1 MKLETKDGH
10 FVFTASA
17 KERALGYL
25 GENKTQSIR
34 IQLDQDYPGWV
45 FRMEFG
51 VRKNYVYL
59 TQEDGVLTVELERSW
74 MPESG
79 SIPVQICG
87 TCGEMERRSNVVR
100 FQLARS
106 VGALDR
112 PDCYPTAFRQL
123 EQRILSM
130 KQRVEQL
137 YTAFG
142 DMEHAIL
149 EARKAA
155 AQAADSAVQA
165 AASADTLVVRD
176 TLSSEDTAA
185 ALSAHQGKV
194 LNDRIHSWRFRDPM
208 VLESAAS
215 YTKSGYTEV
224 GGFCVSEDAAYVLFS
239 GSSGQ
244 AIVSFDRAAGTEI
257 KQTAALPETCRGL
270 TWDSASG
277 HVITCGTSYVYV
289 LSASLTVLLQYPIS
303 GARCAAWMGDSKLAW
318 CTSNAIVIG
327 QTDGTEMS
335 RLSLPTAISNP
346 QSISYHDGIFYVS
359 DTVSGTG
366 RVTALDSDGR
376 VIHIWLLSK
385 SNGTLCGIQMEETQM
400 ILLFLSSGTAKAYRG
415 NYAETQFFVP
425 TV

>member
-10 FVFTASA
+10 FIFTASA
-17 KERALGYL
+17 QERSLGYL
-25 GENKTQSIR
+25 GENKTQTLR
-34 IQLDQDYPGWV
+34 IDLDQDYPGWV

-51 VRKNYVYL
+51 SRDNFVYL
-59 TQEDGVLTVELERSW
+59 EQSNKTLTIELERSW
-74 MPESG
+74 IPESG

-87 TCGEMERRSNVVR
+87 TCGEIERRSNVLR
-100 FQLARS
+100 FQVARS
-106 VGALDR
+106 VGALDK
-112 PDCYPTAFRQL
+112 PDRYPTAFRQL
-123 EQRILSM
+123 EQRMLTM

-137 YTAFG
+137 YTEFG

-155 AQAADSAVQA
+155 SQAADSASQA

-176 TLSSEDTAA
+176 TLNSEDTAA
-185 ALSAHQGKV
+185 ALSANQGKT
-194 LNDRIHSWRFRDPM
+194 LNDRLHTWRFRDPM

-215 YTKSGYTEV
+215 YQKSGYSEV
-224 GGFCVSEDAAYVLFS
+224 SGFCASEDTAYVLFT

-244 AIVSFDRAAGTEI
+244 AIVSFDRSDGTEI
-257 KQTAALPETCRGL
+257 KQTTALPEICRGL

-277 HVITCGTSYVYV
+277 HVLTCGASYVYV

-327 QTDGTEMS
+327 QTDGTEQS
-335 RLSLPTAISNP
+335 RLSLPTAITNP
-346 QSISYHDGIFYVS
+346 QSIDYRDGIFYVS

-415 NYAETQFFVP
+415 NYAETLFYIP
-425 TV
+425 TA

>member
-1 MKLETKDGH
+1 MNLETKDGH

-25 GENKTQSIR
+25 GENKTQTIR

-51 VRKNYVYL
+51 VRENYVYL
-59 TQEDGVLTVELERSW
+59 AQDDGVLTVELERSW

-123 EQRILSM
+123 EQRMLRM

-137 YTAFG
+137 YTEFG

-155 AQAADSAVQA
+155 NQAADSAAQA
-165 AASADTLVVRD
+165 AVSADTLVVRD
-176 TLSSEDTAA
+176 ILSSEDTAA
-185 ALSAHQGKV
+185 ALSARQGKV
-194 LNDRIHSWRFRDPM
+194 LNDRIHSWRYRDPM
-208 VLESAAS
+208 VLESAAN
-215 YTKSGYTEV
+215 YTKSGYTAAC
-224 GGFCVSEDAAYVLFS
+224 GFCMAEDTAYVLFH

-244 AIVSFDRAAGTEI
+244 VLAAFDRTNGTEI
-257 KQTAALPETCRGL
+257 KQTTALPEICRGL
-270 TWDSASG
+270 TWDVQTG
-277 HVITCGTSYVYV
+277 HVITCGINYVYV

-303 GARCAAWMGDSKLAW
+303 GALCAVLMGNSKMAW

-327 QTDGTEMS
+327 QTDGTELS
-335 RLSLPTAISNP
+335 RLTLPSAITNP
-346 QSISYHDGIFYVS
+346 QSVDYCDGIFYLS
-359 DTVSGTG
+359 DTVSGVG
-366 RVTALDSDGR
+366 RVTALDSDGQ
-376 VIHIWLLSK
+376 VLHIWLLPK
-385 SNGTLCGIQMEETQM
+385 ANGTLCGIQMEDTQM
-400 ILLFLSSGTAKAYRG
+400 LLLFLSSGTAKAYRG
-415 NYAETQFFVP
+415 NYAETLFFVP
-425 TV
+425 TA